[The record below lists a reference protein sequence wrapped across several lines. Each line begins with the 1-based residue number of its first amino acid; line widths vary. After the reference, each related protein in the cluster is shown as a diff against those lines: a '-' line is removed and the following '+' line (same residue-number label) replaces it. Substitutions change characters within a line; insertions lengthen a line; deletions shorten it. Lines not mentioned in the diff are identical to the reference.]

1 MSTRRLLF
9 IENVPKPI
17 RRAFEGSESDLSP
30 EIKLWREVAARA
42 ILDSLGY
49 TGLNELQPHNKA
61 IIEARQWFQTSK
73 EDVETVFDLA
83 GIEPNSVVPYLLR
96 GSHDDDGRR

>member
-9 IENVPKPI
+9 IAEVPKQI
-17 RRAFEGSESDLSP
+17 RRAFEGSEYNLLP
-30 EIKLWREVAARA
+30 ETKLWREVAARA

-61 IIEARQWFQTSK
+61 VIEARHWFQVRQ
-73 EDVETVFDLA
+73 EDVCTVFDLA
-83 GIEPNSVVPYLLR
+83 GIDPNSVVPYLLR
-96 GSHDDDGRR
+96 GT